1 MRFHPRWTVWPDT
14 IKLKPD
20 TVEFDP
26 TIELF
31 WASINPA
38 TSLCVQKPCSTFSV
52 LHDELTVLPVSY
64 TSYIPFK
71 AEAKRS
77 EKVRLHESE
86 SMVCRSQILIVFP
99 CPSPPPSGSGKRLWS
114 ERFEGYWVFQLNA
127 ALWSHA
133 SSRAGTVLLWI
144 YKGHLISTRLEDATS
159 QNTKRNANS
168 VATPSPVFS
177 YSWTYACCIRC
188 PKALSWWMITHFHVP
203 IRHRCTSFSSCYRV
217 VVFLL
222 RKFRNNFIFSFPSS
236 TSPDCL
242 NGSYLFVWSLN
253 QFLLCCCLCCSFR
266 RSFLP
271 ANWLH
276 RHRHYS
282 SQFVHLPCMRNRQH
296 SHVLRERFNEVNRN
310 LQRLQTHPIH
320 YHLQNIPI

>member
-1 MRFHPRWTVWPDT
+1 MNRLTRYDQAQARYGRIWPNNRAFLSKYKSSDEPLCPKALFYLFCPSWWTDCSSCFLYLIHPVQSWDKT
-14 IKLKPD
+14 IWKSPPPWKWIDGL
-20 TVEFDP
+20 
-26 TIELF
+26 
-31 WASINPA
+31 
-38 TSLCVQKPCSTFSV
+38 QKPNINSFS
-52 LHDELTVLPVSY
+52 LP
-64 TSYIPFK
+64 
-71 AEAKRS
+71 
-77 EKVRLHESE
+77 L
-86 SMVCRSQILIVFP
+86 
-99 CPSPPPSGSGKRLWS
+99 PSPSGSGKRLWS

-253 QFLLCCCLCCSFR
+253 QFLLCCCLVVVLEGLFSLQIDSIGIVITPPSLFIYHACGIVNTLMFSEND
-266 RSFLP
+266 S
-271 ANWLH
+271 
-276 RHRHYS
+276 
-282 SQFVHLPCMRNRQH
+282 MRWIKTYRDC
-296 SHVLRERFNEVNRN
+296 
-310 LQRLQTHPIH
+310 RLILFTTIFKISPSK
-320 YHLQNIPI
+320 